1 MNLIAGLHP
10 VVEALRGKRPLDR
23 VVVAKG
29 AGGARLQEV
38 IDLCRAASVPV
49 RFEPRAAL
57 DRLCAGV
64 PHQGVAAFPAASASQ
79 YADLEDLLP
88 AARMIVMLDGIE
100 DPHNLGAIARTV
112 HAAGGDA
119 IVIPERRAA
128 GVTAAVEKA
137 AAGALAHLPV
147 VRVVNL
153 NRAMEQAKEAGFWI
167 YGLDERGQWTY
178 DQIEY
183 NPPTVLVAGAE
194 GRGLH
199 EQVKKHCDDLV
210 RIPLAG
216 AIASLNVS
224 VALGIAIF
232 EWKRRSRAK

>member
-1 MNLIAGLHP
+1 
-10 VVEALRGKRPLDR
+10 
-23 VVVAKG
+23 
-29 AGGARLQEV
+29 
-38 IDLCRAASVPV
+38 
-49 RFEPRAAL
+49 
-57 DRLCAGV
+57 V